1 MAENLDSSEKLKTAI
16 EESQDSSRESMF
28 DVPNPNTLKTLDLP
42 KIPNVKP
49 PKFKI
54 SKPNGSF
61 KKVNFLWFGLFII
74 LVSYICMGY
83 FLSILLTIPAR
94 KNLAIAGFMIV
105 GLLPA
110 ISGFADYALMKWGYL
125 VSGLLIVGSFIF
137 LVKIKCYLLC
147 VAIASCF
154 GIMMLAFIGD
164 SLLNKKHKLIN
175 VIMILTLPCVVGLGL
190 GWQLWHL
197 AATLWS

>member
-1 MAENLDSSEKLKTAI
+1 MAENLDPSEKPNNTP
-16 EESQDSSRESMF
+16 EESQNSSRESVF
-28 DVPNPNTLKTLDLP
+28 DVPKPNTLRSLSLP
-42 KIPNVKP
+42 KISKIRL

-54 SKPNGSF
+54 SKPNISF

-137 LVKIKCYLLC
+137 LVKIKFYLLC
-147 VAIASCF
+147 VAIASWL
-154 GIMMLAFIGD
+154 GILAIAFIGD
-164 SLLNKKHKLIN
+164 SLITKKHKLIN
-175 VIMILTLPCVVGLGL
+175 VIMMLTLPCAIGLGL
-190 GWQLWHL
+190 GWKLWHL